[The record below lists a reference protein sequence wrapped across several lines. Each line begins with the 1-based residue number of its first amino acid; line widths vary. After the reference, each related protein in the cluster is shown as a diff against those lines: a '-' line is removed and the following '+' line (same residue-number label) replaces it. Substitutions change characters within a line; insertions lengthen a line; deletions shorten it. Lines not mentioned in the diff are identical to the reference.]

1 MILIYGNDYIEN
13 LEEWN
18 KARPTEEDM
27 KTTTID
33 YLQSYECLYD
43 DNLPE
48 DWYDSMYWMI
58 KE

>member
-1 MILIYGNDYIEN
+1 MLLIYGNDYIEN
-13 LEEWN
+13 CEEWN
-18 KARPTEEDM
+18 KTRPTEEDM
-27 KTTTID
+27 KTVTID
-33 YLQSYECLYD
+33 YLQAYEFLYD